1 MFIASEVDKIFFS
14 WCFHCG
20 IFVVCVCRKEYKSD
34 LIYLVPSTFHFLC
47 FFFISLSPISL
58 SQAYFHLNTGFIVSL
73 SQETGVRH
81 RSSLVKEFSVFCIPF
96 LLSEVPSS

>member
-34 LIYLVPSTFHFLC
+34 LIYLVPSTFISFVSFLFPSPPFHC
-47 FFFISLSPISL
+47 LKLTFILT
-58 SQAYFHLNTGFIVSL
+58 QVSL
-73 SQETGVRH
+73 YH
-81 RSSLVKEFSVFCIPF
+81 YPKKLVPF
-96 LLSEVPSS
+96 IDLLL